1 VRSGAGGAGT
11 ERLESSGATR
21 GAGPTRGQ
29 GTCPLCGRRG
39 CTAFALVQGRR
50 YLDCPDCRLVHLAPE
65 HHPTLAEE
73 RAHYGTHRNDPDDP
87 AYRAFLDRLAVPL
100 ADRVPRPARG
110 LDFGSGPAPTLSR
123 MLDEQG
129 YSMDI
134 YDPIFAPDEG
144 VFDRSYDFVTCT
156 EVVEHFA
163 EPRREFDRLDRLV
176 RPGGWVAIMT
186 EVLAPGRDFET
197 WRYARDPTHLCF
209 FRSASIEW
217 VAVHFGWSL
226 EVPHPN
232 VAIYRK
238 AR

>member
-1 VRSGAGGAGT
+1 MLG
-11 ERLESSGATR
+11 ER
-21 GAGPTRGQ
+21 
-29 GTCPLCGRRG
+29 
-39 CTAFALVQGRR
+39 
-50 YLDCPDCRLVHLAPE
+50 
-65 HHPTLAEE
+65 
-73 RAHYGTHRNDPDDP
+73 
-87 AYRAFLDRLAVPL
+87 
-100 ADRVPRPARG
+100 
-110 LDFGSGPAPTLSR
+110 
-123 MLDEQG
+123 G

-176 RPGGWVAIMT
+176 RPGGRVAIMT

-209 FRSASIEW
+209 YRSASIEW
-217 VAVHFGWSL
+217 VAAHFGWSL

-232 VAIYRK
+232 VAIYLK